1 MRISW
6 QELPRQLRARDL
18 EQFETNSSPGGVRR
32 DDPSNGVTM
41 GSQSNI
47 TKKLNLTE
55 GLLHAR
61 YGLTHL
67 SVRQPCQR
75 S

>member
-1 MRISW
+1 MERKQEGRYGGCRVRISW

-41 GSQSNI
+41 GSQSNM
-47 TKKLNLTE
+47 TKQLN
-55 GLLHAR
+55 
-61 YGLTHL
+61 
-67 SVRQPCQR
+67 
-75 S
+75 